1 MKKNF
6 KKIAGT
12 TLMAASLLTLP
23 AMANEYEAL
32 LVSANPMAESY
43 RVTVNNNE
51 VPTDV
56 YQSDSYTMIKLRDV
70 ADACGWKLLWNPETE
85 MVGVEFGENK
95 FEIKPGENTYQLNEE
110 KGMFYGKSEIKEGR
124 TYMSPEFF
132 DMVGMICVVDGNQVQ
147 LIRKE
152 SMPENSAVIKSMSN
166 GVILV
171 HDRNLGEVELI
182 PSADTKFYDEEGNEI
197 LDSNLYPGN
206 IVEVIYSDAMTL
218 SLPPMN
224 NPLEVR
230 LVNADFM
237 NQLEIEG
244 TIETI
249 GEDFVV
255 LKDVK
260 DHQKLRLNLDEN
272 TVISHITGNRRLYRA
287 DDLKEEMKVK
297 AVVSN
302 MFTRSLP
309 AQTYSYGIII
319 CE

>member
-1 MKKNF
+1 MKKNL

-23 AMANEYEAL
+23 AMANEYETL
-32 LVSANPMAESY
+32 LVSANPMAASY
-43 RVTVNNNE
+43 HVTVNNVE

-56 YQSDSYTMIKLRDV
+56 YKSDSYTMIKLRDV
-70 ADACGWKLLWNPETE
+70 AEACGLKLLWNPETE
-85 MVGVEFGENK
+85 VVGVEFGENK
-95 FEIKPGENTYQLNEE
+95 FEIKAGENTYHLNEE
-110 KGMFYGKSEIKEGR
+110 KGMFYGKAEIKEGR
-124 TYMSPEFF
+124 TYMSAEFF
-132 DMVGMICVVDGNQVQ
+132 DMVGMICVVDGTRVQ

-152 SMPENSAVIKSMSN
+152 SMPENSAVIKSMSE

-171 HDRNLGEVELI
+171 HDRNLGEVELVL
-182 PSADTKFYDEEGNEI
+182 SRETKFYDEEGAEI
-197 LDSNLYPGN
+197 LASNLYPGN
-206 IVEVIYSDAMTL
+206 IVKVIYSDAMTL

-224 NPLEVR
+224 NPLEIH
-230 LVNADFM
+230 LLNADFM

-249 GEDFVV
+249 GEGYVIV
-255 LKDVK
+255 KDVK
-260 DHQKLRLNLDEN
+260 DYQKLRLVFDEDT
-272 TVISHITGNRRLYRA
+272 TVSHITGNRRLYRV
-287 DDLKEEMKVK
+287 DDLKEGMKVK

-302 MFTRSLP
+302 MFTRSIP